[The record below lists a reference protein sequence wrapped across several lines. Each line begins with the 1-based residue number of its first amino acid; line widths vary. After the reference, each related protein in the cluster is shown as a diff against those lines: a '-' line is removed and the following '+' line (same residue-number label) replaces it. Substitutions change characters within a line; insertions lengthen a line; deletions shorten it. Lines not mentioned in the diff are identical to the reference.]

1 MSEKVNLGRLLTIPD
16 KIMTKI
22 KKQKQS
28 VNFLLFLIL
37 GRELFFFKWKPFLF
51 KFAHKAKHK
60 KFFF

>member
-37 GRELFFFKWKPFLF
+37 GRELFFFK
-51 KFAHKAKHK
+51 
-60 KFFF
+60 